1 VSELFAAPED
11 PQPVV
16 ESVSR
21 PLVLITAQEVA
32 FSTAA
37 AMVLPHAA
45 IGEVRGE
52 HRSRHA
58 DTALT
63 ERE

>member
-1 VSELFAAPED
+1 VTAFLT
-11 PQPVV
+11 V
-16 ESVSR
+16 E
-21 PLVLITAQEVA
+21 
-32 FSTAA
+32 A

-58 DTALT
+58 DTALI